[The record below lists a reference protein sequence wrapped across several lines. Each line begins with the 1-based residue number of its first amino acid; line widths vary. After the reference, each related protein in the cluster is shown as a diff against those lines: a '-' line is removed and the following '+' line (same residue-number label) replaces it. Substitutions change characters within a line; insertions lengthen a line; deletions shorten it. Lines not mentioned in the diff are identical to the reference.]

1 MSRRWRKTISR
12 EKLPDLLVPGLD
24 VVFVGTAA
32 GRRSAAVGAY
42 YAHPGNRFWPT
53 LHEVGLTPR
62 LYQPHEF
69 PDLVRLGI
77 GFTDMAKL
85 ASGMDH
91 EIAPEQF
98 DVPRFEKAIARA
110 APRAIAFT
118 SKKAASVF
126 LRAPTGRLAL
136 GRQGRLYRR
145 SEIFVLASPSGAATR
160 YWTVAPWRDLAAFLG
175 RVPPDEG

>member
-1 MSRRWRKTISR
+1 MSARWRKTLSR
-12 EKLPDLLVPGLD
+12 EKLPDVLVPGLD

-42 YAHPGNRFWPT
+42 YAHPGNRFWRT
-53 LHEVGLTPR
+53 LFEVGLTPR

-77 GFTDMAKL
+77 GFTDLAKL
-85 ASGMDH
+85 AAGMDH

-126 LRAPTGRLAL
+126 LRAPTGRLAP
-136 GRQGRLYRR
+136 GRQKRPHNR
-145 SEIFVLASPSGAATR
+145 SEIFVLTSPSGAATR
-160 YWTVAPWRDLAAFLG
+160 YWSVAPWAELAAFLG
-175 RVPPDEG
+175 RSRC

>member
-1 MSRRWRKTISR
+1 MPRRNTISR
-12 EKLPDLLVPGLD
+12 EKLPDVLVPGLD

-42 YAHPGNRFWPT
+42 YAHPGNRFWRT
-53 LHEVGLTPR
+53 LFEVGLTPR

-85 ASGMDH
+85 AAGMDH

-98 DVPRFEKAIARA
+98 DIPRFEAAIGRC

-126 LRAPTGRLAL
+126 LRQPTGRLAH
-136 GRQGRLYRR
+136 GRQPRPYKR
-145 SEIFVLASPSGAATR
+145 SEIFVLTSPSGAATR
-160 YWTVAPWRDLAAFLG
+160 YWSVEPWAELAAFLG
-175 RVPPDEG
+175 RRASEG